1 MWASKLRHQGRMK
14 NKINSVHW
22 LDGYC
27 NRDFA
32 ANCAENDNEE
42 SCCGWM
48 LFGGGNGEL
57 GVSWIGRRDSSC
69 NCDKSTSETKSGS
82 PLYKSHFMLRG
93 HSAGVGPTFSHY
105 HNTVKSSCS

>member
-14 NKINSVHW
+14 TKINSIQW

-27 NRDFA
+27 NRGFA
-32 ANCAENDNEE
+32 ANCEYDSEPAED

-69 NCDKSTSETKSGS
+69 NCDKNTSETKSGS
-82 PLYKSHFMLRG
+82 SLYKSHFMLRG
-93 HSAGVGPTFSHY
+93 HSAGVGPTYSHI
-105 HNTVKSSCS
+105 VKSSCS